1 MKPWQYITAGL
12 VGGGVLVFAIM
23 QSKQANNELPV
34 PRPIALA
41 ESIPSAPDPTEQ
53 PVPAAEAV
61 ARIGYTRGADNAA
74 IHVIEFSDFGCPFC
88 SSFARETYPALHK
101 EFVASGKVRW
111 TYVPFVMGMF
121 PNGSEAA
128 MAAECAAEQGEKSFW
143 TMHDALF
150 ADQQAWKRSGEPA
163 QLFSQYAGR
172 LGLDAARFTSCYGEQ
187 RQAARI
193 TASNRAAER
202 AGVRATPTFFVNGQ
216 RIEGAL
222 PAEQFRALL
231 GQAAR

>member
-1 MKPWQYITAGL
+1 MKPWQYITAGV

-23 QSKQANNELPV
+23 QSKEADNVLPA

-41 ESIPSAPDPTEQ
+41 ESIPSEPDPME
-53 PVPAAEAV
+53 PLVPAAEAAAGV
-61 ARIGYTRGADNAA
+61 GYTRGADNAA
-74 IHVIEFSDFGCPFC
+74 IQVIEFSDFGCPYC
-88 SSFARETYPALHK
+88 GSFARETYPALHK

-128 MAAECAAEQGEKSFW
+128 MAAECAAEQGEESFW
-143 TMHDALF
+143 SMHDAVF

-163 QLFSQYAGR
+163 QLFSQYAAR
-172 LGLDAARFTSCYGEQ
+172 IGLDAARYNSCYREQ
-187 RQAARI
+187 RPAARI

-222 PAEQFRALL
+222 PVEHFQALL
-231 GQAAR
+231 RQAAR

>member
-1 MKPWQYITAGL
+1 
-12 VGGGVLVFAIM
+12 
-23 QSKQANNELPV
+23 
-34 PRPIALA
+34 
-41 ESIPSAPDPTEQ
+41 
-53 PVPAAEAV
+53 
-61 ARIGYTRGADNAA
+61 
-74 IHVIEFSDFGCPFC
+74 
-88 SSFARETYPALHK
+88 
-101 EFVASGKVRW
+101 
-111 TYVPFVMGMF
+111 
-121 PNGSEAA
+121 